1 MVIYDIIFR
10 AFSSCC
16 FIITAHR
23 IVLITIF
30 FFSLAQQY
38 PLNAPQTRP
47 PRRRR
52 LVGAQWRCVT
62 IRFRRSSLLTSQFA
76 RMRCVRSAGHFE
88 RRISFG
94 YDADLTQV
102 RAEFD
107 GEHLR
112 ITVPRRPAHVTY
124 WGTGV

>member
-62 IRFRRSSLLTSQFA
+62 IRFCRSSLLTFLCAVCA
-76 RMRCVRSAGHFE
+76 RQVTLSAGSH
-88 RRISFG
+88 SG
-94 YDADLTQV
+94 TTQ
-102 RAEFD
+102 
-107 GEHLR
+107 
-112 ITVPRRPAHVTY
+112 T
-124 WGTGV
+124 